1 MYKFNIEINS
11 KTVKF
16 SLCFKG
22 LAYRLPAMMNHI
34 SRHEKGFL
42 PGVVPVRVISS
53 LLFVIN
59 ILYSAECT
67 ADGKTNIQSFDYY
80 SQEDGLPNNQVQCIF
95 QDRKGWIWLGT
106 SQGLSRFDGYR
117 FVNFLN
123 DPEDTTSLAGRL
135 VRVIFETSD
144 GRLLVGTENGGL
156 NVFDRDRESFI
167 HPYRNSR
174 GLGYADASV
183 NAIAEDSG
191 GNLYLGT
198 DRSLLRIDASGNLS
212 RITPSGGDRLTGD
225 RGLFIRSILPDVMGN
240 VWIGATEG
248 LFVYHP
254 AENTIEEITLPL
266 HNMQSREVFE
276 IVMDEEGLLWA
287 GTYSGGLF
295 IIDPATR
302 EMRHVDLAP
311 PYDRTETIRA
321 ISRGNLGDFWIGTR
335 GGLYVYSN
343 SKGVTGFYR
352 HDDRDSRSLA
362 NNSVLDIF
370 HDSRGETWIGTRG
383 GLNMLAKSKQ
393 VFTGFSA
400 LPDDNH
406 YLNSSIIYA
415 FWIDPKQRIWI
426 GTEDGGINIY
436 NPSAGTFEYL
446 MAKAGDPNSISQN
459 CIKAFLDD
467 GKGNLW
473 IGTFWGGIDVLDL
486 KTGRITHYKHSS
498 DDPASL
504 SDDRVWALHM
514 DKKGGIWVGTSAG
527 IDRFEGSRRIF
538 EHYTDIVR
546 NKQVNWISTDSEDQ
560 IWLGTTDEV
569 IIYDPVS
576 ENIVRHDEHSRSFLE
591 DSSHNYWIATLDR
604 GLARYSKSQGA
615 LKYID
620 ENDGLANNQAL
631 CILEDKSGKL
641 WISTSRGLSRYNPVT
656 GQFRNF
662 TGREGLRNDQ
672 FTYGA
677 AYRADS
683 GELLFGGISGFNMFN
698 PAEIVD
704 EDPHVP
710 LLFTELRVFNK
721 PVAIS
726 DGRDAI
732 LKKSISETTHLV
744 LKYNQN
750 VITLQFAALD
760 FVQSEGSLYSY
771 YLEGFDKDWS
781 QPDYQRTATYT
792 NLNPGDYIF
801 RVRRVQT
808 GNNSGDDELAMEI
821 TVLPPFWMTWWFR
834 GLMVIVITALLYFL
848 IRFLVTREL
857 LRRELVQERTKAK
870 NLHELDML
878 KLRLFTNISHEIRT
892 PLTLILGP
900 LEKMINDRVPPEEM
914 HSYLDLVYRNTKN
927 LDRLINQLL
936 DFRKLETGALRLEL
950 TSEDMVGLIS
960 NVVASFEEYAREK
973 QVTLR
978 FQTLKKKLIAIFDPG
993 KVETILNNLLSNA
1006 LKYTEE
1012 GGSVTVNL
1020 SLVFAGDDEETLN
1033 DQPEKQYIEISVKDT
1048 GKGISESNITRI
1060 FTRFFRVDTE
1070 DETTGTG
1077 IGLALVKELVRL
1089 HKGNIYVISKPG
1101 RGSKFTI
1108 RLPYET
1114 EADRAE
1120 QDTAESNTAT
1130 EQAGAEGAETRV
1142 PGPAE
1147 RADARIM
1154 LIVEDNPDVRF
1165 FIRSHFD
1172 DFYDVYE
1179 ARNGKE
1185 GWDLAV
1191 SLIPDV
1197 IISDILMPDVDGFEF
1212 CKRVKKD
1219 ERTSHIPLLL
1229 LTALHSREHE
1239 IEGLSCGADDYL
1251 TKPFDISIL
1260 QTKIEN
1266 IMSMRKAL
1274 KEKYTRELILKPS
1287 DVTVASPDERFL
1299 MKAMEVVEKNI
1310 SNPDFDIERFA
1321 DETGVS
1327 RMQLYRKFSALT
1339 NMTVKEFVRSIRLK
1353 RAAQLLLE
1361 RKMTVSEIAFAVGF
1375 RDLSHFRKS
1384 FSREFG
1390 MSASDYVRRNGVV

>member
-1 MYKFNIEINS
+1 MTDHKCPHD
-11 KTVKF
+11 K
-16 SLCFKG
+16 C
-22 LAYRLPAMMNHI
+22 A
-34 SRHEKGFL
+34 L
-42 PGVVPVRVISS
+42 PGSEPAGVIAYLFI
-53 LLFVIN
+53 LLIN
-59 ILYSAECT
+59 ALLSAECI

-95 QDRKGWIWLGT
+95 QDREGWIWLGT

-123 DPEDTTSLAGRL
+123 DPEDTASLSGRL

-144 GRLLVGTENGGL
+144 GRLFVGTENGGL
-156 NVFDRDRESFI
+156 NLFDRDREKFI
-167 HPYRNSR
+167 HPYGNSSE
-174 GLGYADASV
+174 LNYPDASV

-198 DRSLLRIDASGNLS
+198 DRALLRIDAAGDLR
-212 RITPSGGDRLTGD
+212 RITPVDGGWLTGD
-225 RGLFIRSILPDVMGN
+225 SGLFIRAILPDVLGN

-254 AENTIEEITLPL
+254 ADNSLEEIRLPL
-266 HNMQSREVFE
+266 LNMQSSEVFK
-276 IVMDEEGLLWA
+276 IIRDEKGLLWI

-295 IIDPATR
+295 TMNPATG
-302 EMRHVDLAP
+302 EMHHVDLNP
-311 PYDRTETIRA
+311 HYDRTETIRA
-321 ISRGNLGDFWIGTR
+321 ISRGNPGDFWIGTR
-335 GGLYVYSN
+335 GGLYVYSK
-343 SKGVTGFYR
+343 SRGVTGFYR

-383 GLNMLAKSKQ
+383 GLNMLARSKQ

-415 FWIDPKQRIWI
+415 FWIDPKERIWI

-436 NPSAGTFEYL
+436 DPSAGTFEYL
-446 MAKAGDPNSISQN
+446 TAGTGEANSISQN

-467 GKGNLW
+467 KKGNLW
-473 IGTFWGGIDVLDL
+473 IGTFWGGIDVLNL
-486 KTGRITHYKHSS
+486 KTGRITHHRHSP
-498 DDPASL
+498 DDPSSL
-504 SDDRVWALHM
+504 SDDRVWALCM
-514 DKKGGIWVGTSAG
+514 DKQGGIWVGTSAG
-527 IDRFEGSRRIF
+527 IDRFDSNTRTF
-538 EHYTDIVR
+538 DHYSDIVR
-546 NKQVNWISTDSEDQ
+546 NKQVNWISTDTEGR

-576 ENIVRHDEHSRSFLE
+576 ESIVRHSEHSRSFLE
-591 DSSHNYWIATLDR
+591 DSSHNFWIATLDR
-604 GLARYSKSQGA
+604 GLAQYSINQGA

-656 GQFRNF
+656 RQFRNF
-662 TGREGLRNDQ
+662 TSREGLRNDQ
-672 FTYGA
+672 FMYGA

-698 PAEIVD
+698 PDEIVD

-721 PVAIS
+721 PVAI
-726 DGRDAI
+726 GEGKNAI

-801 RVRRVQT
+801 RVRRAQA
-808 GNNSGDDELAMEI
+808 GNNESDNELTMNI
-821 TVLPPFWMTWWFR
+821 TILPPFWMTWWFR
-834 GLMVIVITALLYFL
+834 TLMVLVISGLLYFL

-857 LRRELVQERTKAK
+857 LRRELVQERTRAK

-900 LEKMINDRVPPEEM
+900 LEKMINNRVPPEEM
-914 HSYLDLVYRNTKN
+914 HAYLDLVYRNTKN

-936 DFRKLETGALRLEL
+936 DFRKLETGNLKLEM
-950 TSEDMVGLIS
+950 TNEDMVSLIS

-973 QVTLR
+973 QITLK
-978 FQTLKKKLIAIFDPG
+978 FQTLKKKLVAAFDPN

-1020 SLVFAGDDEETLN
+1020 SLVFAGEDEDTISN
-1033 DQPEKQYIEISVKDT
+1033 QPEKQYIEIAVKDT
-1048 GKGISESNITRI
+1048 GKGIAESNITKI

-1077 IGLALVKELVRL
+1077 IGLAFVKELVKL
-1089 HKGNIYVISKPG
+1089 HKGSIYVVSKPG

-1108 RLPYET
+1108 RLPYVT
-1114 EADRAE
+1114 DAEAAE
-1120 QDTAESNTAT
+1120 QPVTVTGTEKESV
-1130 EQAGAEGAETRV
+1130 ESAGSAGSSPESVEK
-1142 PGPAE
+1142 
-1147 RADARIM
+1147 ADARIM

-1172 DFYDVYE
+1172 EFYDVYE
-1179 ARNGKE
+1179 ARNGRE

-1191 SLIPDV
+1191 KLIPDV
-1197 IISDILMPDVDGFEF
+1197 IISDILMPDVDGYEF
-1212 CKRVKKD
+1212 CRRIKKD

-1260 QTKIEN
+1260 ETKIEN

-1274 KEKYTRELILKPS
+1274 KDKFTREIILKPS
-1287 DVTVASPDERFL
+1287 NVTVASPDERFL
-1299 MKAMEVVEKNI
+1299 MKAMEVVERNI
-1310 SNPDFDIERFA
+1310 SNPDFDIESFA

-1327 RMQLYRKFSALT
+1327 RMQLYRKFNALT
-1339 NMTVKEFVRSIRLK
+1339 SMTVKEFVRSIRLK

-1375 RDLSHFRKS
+1375 RDLSHFRKC